1 MADRE
6 VRSHLSAFAGR
17 LRNGQKRRVLTLA
30 GNRITTQGVNRTFWA
45 DLYYNSITA
54 SWAVFV
60 FGAAFVFFFSNLV
73 FALVLDI
80 GTEPVANAHSLLD
93 LFFFSL
99 ETTTTVGYGDMHP
112 QTAFGHSISGI
123 EGFSSLFVTAALTG
137 MIFARFSLPRARLL
151 FARNP
156 IVMRRNGVP
165 TLTFRVANAR
175 GNFISEAT
183 AKVWVLMAQVD
194 AEGRRLV
201 GFQPLRLIKNE
212 NPAFVLSWT
221 LFHPI
226 TDDSPLFG
234 LTEEEIKKEDVNF
247 VVSIT
252 GLDETS
258 AQIMHAR
265 ETFSAQDVRFDHEF
279 VDMFF
284 VGDDGERGVDYNRI
298 HDTQPVPAA
307 AWPAPG
313 A

>member
-1 MADRE
+1 MADRKI
-6 VRSHLSAFAGR
+6 RSHLSALAARVG
-17 LRNGQKRRVLTLA
+17 NGKGQRILSLSGRRVIA
-30 GNRITTQGVNRTFWA
+30 QGVNSNFWA

-54 SWAVFV
+54 SWTVFVLGAAAVF
-60 FGAAFVFFFSNLV
+60 FLSNLV
-73 FALVLDI
+73 FALLLDL
-80 GTEPVANAHSLLD
+80 GTDPVANAHGLLD

-112 QTAFGHSISGI
+112 QTVFGHSVSAI

-165 TLTFRVANAR
+165 TLTFRIANAR

-183 AKVWVLMAQVD
+183 AKVWVLIAQFD
-194 AEGRRLV
+194 QEGRRLV
-201 GFQPLRLIKNE
+201 GFQPLRLIKSE
-212 NPAFVLSWT
+212 NPAFALSWT

-226 TDDSPLFG
+226 EDGSPLFG
-234 LTEEEIKKEDVNF
+234 LTEEQIKAEDATF

-258 AQIMHAR
+258 AQILHAR
-265 ETFSAQDVRFDHEF
+265 ESFSAHDVRFDHEY

-284 VGDDGERGVDYNRI
+284 TGENGERGVDYNLI
-298 HDTQPVPAA
+298 HETQPAAPAP
-307 AWPAPG
+307 WPAPG